1 MSVNRSLFSRTIF
14 GAALLVAI
22 FVAILPSHASLGN
35 VSIGCSS
42 TTMEIINPE
51 NTNEVENGFLTVTA
65 NGDQVAVVSTDPYG
79 LITVTASYSLPDGE
93 YLIVATWTNTSET
106 QIVSDT
112 LSCGAPKPSP
122 SPSATSSPMPS
133 FTPIPSLTPSA
144 TPMPSATPASEYG
157 GFCFASGEVASAV
170 YLYPDGLEIYSIAND
185 VGVLSISLSKQA
197 LYGFAPDSAGDV
209 VIATADDV
217 LATTL
222 YRQTDGNFRVVVGPE
237 PLEGK
242 TYECVF
248 NVVCSKTRSW
258 LPGQAP
264 SSPLDLSTCVA
275 PVIATLNPTS
285 LPTSIPTSLPTSTVT
300 PIFTPIFTPS
310 IDV

>member
-1 MSVNRSLFSRTIF
+1 
-14 GAALLVAI
+14 
-22 FVAILPSHASLGN
+22 
-35 VSIGCSS
+35 
-42 TTMEIINPE
+42 
-51 NTNEVENGFLTVTA
+51 
-65 NGDQVAVVSTDPYG
+65 
-79 LITVTASYSLPDGE
+79 
-93 YLIVATWTNTSET
+93 
-106 QIVSDT
+106 
-112 LSCGAPKPSP
+112 
-122 SPSATSSPMPS
+122 
-133 FTPIPSLTPSA
+133 
-144 TPMPSATPASEYG
+144 MPSATPASEYG

-170 YLYPDGLEIYSIAND
+170 YLYTDGLEIYSIAND

-258 LPGQAP
+258 LTGQAP

-285 LPTSIPTSLPTSTVT
+285 LPTSIPTSVSTSTVT